1 MLHLPVN
8 IFNKHRHRA
17 HRLYVAYYYRTPTP
31 NNPVRYHTALISLPA
46 AVAFECRSDSEATSS
61 DSEGTCVFIPSAGL
75 SGRRS
80 LATKFHTVNV
90 PVNNH
95 GKGRV
100 VWEYR
105 AEKEDP
111 YMAGTGLRMRL
122 ACLMFV
128 GSVSS
133 GRRLEKVLRK
143 VEANKYADE
152 NPDYL
157 CTTWLTE
164 ALSVSTLQSLLYSCT
179 NYIVQLLVEEK
190 MVDSLPCPPLDFW
203 EIGARYADDWKE
215 EHNSQ
220 MVASRMAIP
229 CCDKDGNTLP
239 TPMGA
244 ARE

>member
-1 MLHLPVN
+1 MLNLPVN
-8 IFNKHRHRA
+8 IFNKRRHRA

-31 NNPVRYHTALISLPA
+31 NNPVRYHTALIALPA
-46 AVAFECRSDSEATSS
+46 AAAIESRSDSEATSS
-61 DSEGTCVFIPSAGL
+61 DGEGTCVFIPS
-75 SGRRS
+75 SSHRS

-111 YMAGTGLRMRL
+111 CIATTGLRMRL

-133 GRRLEKVLRK
+133 SRRLEKVLRK

-164 ALSVSTLQSLLYSCT
+164 ALSVSILQSLLRTFVLTISSSYS
-179 NYIVQLLVEEK
+179 LK
-190 MVDSLPCPPLDFW
+190 RKW
-203 EIGARYADDWKE
+203 
-215 EHNSQ
+215 
-220 MVASRMAIP
+220 
-229 CCDKDGNTLP
+229 
-239 TPMGA
+239 
-244 ARE
+244 

>member
-1 MLHLPVN
+1 MLNLPVN
-8 IFNKHRHRA
+8 IFNKRRHRA
-17 HRLYVAYYYRTPTP
+17 HRVYVAYYYRTPTP
-31 NNPVRYHTALISLPA
+31 NNPVRYHTALIALPA
-46 AVAFECRSDSEATSS
+46 TSTIECRSDSEATSS
-61 DSEGTCVFIPSAGL
+61 DGEGTCVFIPS

-95 GKGRV
+95 GTGRV

-105 AEKEDP
+105 AEKENP
-111 YMAGTGLRMRL
+111 CIAGTGLRMRL

-164 ALSVSTLQSLLYSCT
+164 ALSVGTLQSLLRTLVLNISSSYS
-179 NYIVQLLVEEK
+179 LK
-190 MVDSLPCPPLDFW
+190 RKW
-203 EIGARYADDWKE
+203 
-215 EHNSQ
+215 
-220 MVASRMAIP
+220 
-229 CCDKDGNTLP
+229 
-239 TPMGA
+239 
-244 ARE
+244 